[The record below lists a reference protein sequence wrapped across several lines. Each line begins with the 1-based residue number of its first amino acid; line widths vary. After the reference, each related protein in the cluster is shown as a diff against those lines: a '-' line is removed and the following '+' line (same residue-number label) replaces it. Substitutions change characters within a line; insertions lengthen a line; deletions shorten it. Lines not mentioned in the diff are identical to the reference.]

1 MHCAPSSN
9 NCYLTQICVS
19 YWHHIIDMAEKEET
33 KGRCPACHT
42 RYDKD
47 MIVKMAATCDRT
59 VADKNAEKKQKAQR
73 VKPKAA
79 PTATTTSTVES
90 KKHLATIRVI
100 QRNLVYIIGLPA
112 HLCNESVLERR
123 EYFGHYGKVLK
134 VLVSRPT
141 GPPSQQASANS
152 SISVY
157 VSLNYT
163 VYMHDLFILHMNLDL
178 YFQYWS
184 ISLMEY
190 QITIY

>member
-1 MHCAPSSN
+1 MGTCLIC
-9 NCYLTQICVS
+9 CYCS
-19 YWHHIIDMAEKEET
+19 DMAEKEET

-152 SISVY
+152 SISVVKACLGYYFPRPDSCGSRQHWEIY
-157 VSLNYT
+157 VERQNY
-163 VYMHDLFILHMNLDL
+163 MC
-178 YFQYWS
+178 
-184 ISLMEY
+184 
-190 QITIY
+190 IYKNSYNNSPSG